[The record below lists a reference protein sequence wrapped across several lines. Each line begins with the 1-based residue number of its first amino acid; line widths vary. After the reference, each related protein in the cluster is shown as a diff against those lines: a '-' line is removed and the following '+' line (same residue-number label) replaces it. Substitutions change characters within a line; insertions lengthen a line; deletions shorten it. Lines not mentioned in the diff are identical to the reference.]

1 VQLTFQNS
9 FEEQKTFQSCS
20 LFTSGCFNVQIKIGM
35 IYLNAYKNKLL
46 LSRDQD
52 GTFEKKNVIR
62 LKGCIWE
69 KARSMIQGEKIFDPN

>member
-52 GTFEKKNVIR
+52 GTFEKKECHSIKR
-62 LKGCIWE
+62 LYLGKGTVDDTRRKNI
-69 KARSMIQGEKIFDPN
+69 